1 MKNNSTPDL
10 LNEVVD
16 YTKRNNK
23 FVYTSNSPELTA
35 DERFEY
41 LSLKEEVKRLRA
53 EIERLKNIKIP
64 R

>member
-1 MKNNSTPDL
+1 MKNNNTPDL

-16 YTKRNNK
+16 YTKRNK
-23 FVYTSNSPELTA
+23 FVYTHNSELTA

-53 EIERLKNIKIP
+53 EIKKLKGQI
-64 R
+64 